1 MRRFP
6 LTRRLGLRARITLA
20 FTIGALFLSV
30 LLAATTWALTRTNLL
45 NQREDSATVVVYQN
59 AGTVQQRVRDTD
71 AQTLL
76 GSLLTPLGSSPILFD
91 GVNYIARNPGFGQDA
106 LPEALRTTV
115 RSGQPSRMRFRLDG
129 EMQLAVGIPIP
140 SEEVAYFEIVSLEDV
155 EDTLDAL
162 AVSLLGAALVTTL
175 AGAVPRVVGQPAGAA
190 AAEWGVE
197 CRHGAGRRAGST
209 RGSSRAT
216 TPTCAPSP
224 PPSTTWRRPSRTAS
238 NATHG
243 SHRTSA
249 TSSARR

>member
-20 FTIGALFLSV
+20 FTIGALILSV

-106 LPEALRTTV
+106 LPEALRTKV
-115 RSGQPSRMRFRLDG
+115 QSGQPSRMRFRLDG
-129 EMQLAVGIPIP
+129 EM
-140 SEEVAYFEIVSLEDV
+140 
-155 EDTLDAL
+155 
-162 AVSLLGAALVTTL
+162 
-175 AGAVPRVVGQPAGAA
+175 
-190 AAEWGVE
+190 
-197 CRHGAGRRAGST
+197 
-209 RGSSRAT
+209 
-216 TPTCAPSP
+216 
-224 PPSTTWRRPSRTAS
+224 
-238 NATHG
+238 
-243 SHRTSA
+243 
-249 TSSARR
+249 